1 MDGGEAVRNGI
12 LFLESKL
19 REPFVMES
27 AARNAGYSLFHFCRL
42 FTLAAGLPPGE
53 YIRKRRLSE
62 AARDLAETGKS
73 VGTIAREYTFQ
84 SHEAFTR
91 SFKALF
97 GITPELYRR
106 RTEPARIMKP
116 FALMDDVRISDP
128 VHLAGPPE
136 IVVLPDTLVAGL
148 CFLCDLGSP
157 TLGTDI
163 GEHWERSAPRLR
175 SAAGGIYPERRYGIG
190 WPPAGRAGD
199 PVLEYLAGMEWNRGG
214 PPADFRT
221 FRVPSGPYLRAV
233 HRGSTAFERET
244 FLYLYG
250 AFLPASALSVREAF
264 DFDIY
269 TERFHAESP
278 GDPDS
283 EVDIYIPVS
292 PGGSPGRE

>member
-1 MDGGEAVRNGI
+1 MDGGDGVRSGI
-12 LFLESKL
+12 LFLETKL

-62 AARDLAETGKS
+62 AARDLVETGKS
-73 VGTIAREYTFQ
+73 VGAIAREYTFQ

-91 SFKALF
+91 SFKSLF
-97 GITPELYRR
+97 GVTPELYRR
-106 RTEPARIMKP
+106 RTGPARVMKP
-116 FALMDDVRISDP
+116 FALMEDVRISDP

-136 IVVLPDTLVAGL
+136 IVVLGDTIVAGL
-148 CFLCDLGSP
+148 GFLCDLGSP
-157 TLGTDI
+157 TLGADI
-163 GEHWERSAPRLR
+163 GDHWERSAPRLR
-175 SAAGGIYPERRYGIG
+175 AAAGGGYPERRYGIG
-190 WPPAGRAGD
+190 WPPAGKAEE
-199 PVLEYLAGMEWNRGG
+199 PVLEYLAGMEWNRGN

-221 FRVPSGPYLRAV
+221 FRIPAGTYLRAV
-233 HRGSTAFERET
+233 HRGAPALEKET

-250 AFLPASALSVREAF
+250 AFLPASDLGVREAF

-269 TERFHAESP
+269 TERFHADSP

-292 PGGSPGRE
+292 RGGSPGGK